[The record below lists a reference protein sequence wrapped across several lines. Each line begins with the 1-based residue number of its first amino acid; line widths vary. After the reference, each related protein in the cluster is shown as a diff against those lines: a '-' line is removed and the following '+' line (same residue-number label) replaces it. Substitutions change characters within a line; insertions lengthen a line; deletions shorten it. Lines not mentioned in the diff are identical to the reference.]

1 MTLELVVM
9 VGLQGSGKSTWVRE
23 QLSATHVVVSKDHW
37 PHTRNREARQRRAVE
52 DALTAAHSVVV
63 DNTNASPHDR
73 APLIAIAR
81 VRGAEV
87 RAVYLDVPVA
97 VCLARN
103 DRRVG
108 RARVPII
115 GLLATR
121 NRLMPPSLDEGFDRV
136 DIFDSSGSR
145 HGGSSGRFGPG

>member
-1 MTLELVVM
+1 MALELVVM

-23 QLSATHVVVSKDHW
+23 HLSATHLVVSKDHW
-37 PHTRNREARQRRAVE
+37 PRARNREARQRRVVE
-52 DALTAAHSVVV
+52 DALAAGRSVVV

-81 VRGAEV
+81 VRSAEV

-103 DRRVG
+103 AGRVG
-108 RARVPII
+108 RTCVPVV
-115 GLLATR
+115 GVLATR
-121 NRLMPPSLDEGFDRV
+121 NRLVPPSLDEGFDRV
-136 DIFDSSGSR
+136 DIVDSSDKSK
-145 HGGSSGRFGPG
+145 SWPQQ